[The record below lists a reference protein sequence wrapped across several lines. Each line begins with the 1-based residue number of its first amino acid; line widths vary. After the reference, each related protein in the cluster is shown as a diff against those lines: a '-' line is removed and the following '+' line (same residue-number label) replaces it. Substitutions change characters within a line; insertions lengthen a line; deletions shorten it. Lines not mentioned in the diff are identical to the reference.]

1 MQDSLNA
8 VRESNHDISS
18 KCQIKK
24 ASIFTS
30 QHISLNSNVYQI
42 GLPWP
47 VFAVLNPQKVEKGLT
62 ISRLVIYIIKELH
75 VQISGFFINVL
86 CISF

>member
-1 MQDSLNA
+1 MQDSLCCK
-8 VRESNHDISS
+8 RKQYDLSS